1 MRNKLEITQAVLD
14 QLPPGHTWK
23 VDDVMPLWWMNIR
36 TNGGLRLTRDGYTIL
51 KSLKL
56 ESWEVSVEP
65 SKFDRKMIL
74 LLDKKLQAPYYI
86 EVNRKSPAMIN
97 IIMFSSREAM
107 MATLY
112 GDLKAFLKNLP

>member
-14 QLPPGHTWK
+14 QLPGHAWT

-74 LLDKKLQAPYYI
+74 LLDKKLQAPYYS